1 MRESVSNISDRLSQ
15 ITIIWINDVSTL
27 TWRLRTLI
35 VMMIKRWTQNLKWWK
50 NEKEKQKKT
59 RSFYVF
65 KIKITSLFIS
75 FYELRYLLISDIIRL
90 IFKWQQST
98 IKQKV
103 LIKTTIRR
111 IRFSIF
117 ITHLFTQKK
126 SFRTTNKVLRIRYS
140 IMSFEII
147 KYFHFRSLF
156 SRSY

>member
-1 MRESVSNISDRLSQ
+1 LRESVSNISDRLSQ